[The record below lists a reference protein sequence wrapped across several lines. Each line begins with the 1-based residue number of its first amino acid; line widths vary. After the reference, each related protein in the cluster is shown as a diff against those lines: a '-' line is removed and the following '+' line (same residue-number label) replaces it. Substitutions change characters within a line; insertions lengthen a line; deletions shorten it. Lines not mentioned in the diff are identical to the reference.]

1 MVEQFT
7 FEDLLNKKR
16 QAGFD
21 AFVSKDKLSK
31 RIEERN
37 SFKDKQLKLKHERKQ

>member
-1 MVEQFT
+1 MADQLT
-7 FEDLLNKKR
+7 FEELLNKKR

-21 AFVSKDKLSK
+21 EFMAKDKLNK

-37 SFKDKQLKLKHERKQ
+37 SFKEKSQREKSERK

>member
-1 MVEQFT
+1 MSDQQFT
-7 FEDLLNKKR
+7 FEELLAKKR

-21 AFVSKDKLSK
+21 AFVSKEKLTT

-37 SFKDKQLKLKHERKQ
+37 SFKEK